1 MENIRADGEVSYCK
15 GRSNL
20 ANLKWQGARPI
31 YIHSQ
36 FFACHIY
43 WIASV
48 QIYTDGIF
56 ILKANVIHFCT
67 IFADALKFTI
77 CHVIWNY
84 KNHVI
89 WTKVKGHPV
98 VMRLW
103 TSMGSWRG
111 FIIYIIAN
119 VSIKIGNLGVLYST
133 TVCTFIER
141 GWNLLGKGVFGNE
154 P

>member
-1 MENIRADGEVSYCK
+1 MPGLY
-15 GRSNL
+15 
-20 ANLKWQGARPI
+20 
-31 YIHSQ
+31 
-36 FFACHIY
+36 
-43 WIASV
+43 
-48 QIYTDGIF
+48 IYTVIALHVISIESPKYRYILMEFF

-77 CHVIWNY
+77 CHGIQNLINYVIWA
-84 KNHVI
+84 KI
-89 WTKVKGHPV
+89 KGHPV

-141 GWNLLGKGVFGNE
+141 G
-154 P
+154 